1 MKKLWKYL
9 FKYKL
14 LFFTR
19 VLTISLAALSVIC
32 FDFMMGF
39 IVDIFSNGETEKFV
53 PIILASIF
61 LIILLFVTE
70 YIDGYVMSSYIKNTV
85 NYLRCDIFTK
95 ILNKDLKDFS
105 LDNSGK
111 YISIL
116 YNDIKIIEDSLL
128 NNIFLVISSFISFI
142 ISLLFLFSI
151 SPSIVIFI
159 VIFGILGFVIPNA
172 LSKKLIIEKNN
183 YSHNLE
189 EITSVTKDLF
199 SGFEVIK
206 GFNIGSKINTIFKN
220 SSNTVESTKKKCSI
234 LESIIK
240 GFSLSFSVTVY
251 LGVLILGGYLMYK
264 GEISVGTAIIIIQ
277 LSTHIVGPVKTSI
290 SLINQ
295 IKSVSLIADKIDE
308 ILYDS
313 CEDIEEVSLPKFE
326 NSIEVKN
333 LDFSYTN
340 DRKALNNINL
350 TFEKNKKYAIVGE
363 SGCGKSTLIKLLMRY
378 YKDYNGDI
386 LIDNKDIHKIFSND
400 LYKNMSMIQ
409 QNVFMFDDSIKE
421 NIKLFANYSDEEV
434 LSICDRSGLS
444 NLISR
449 LPDGINSLV
458 GENGNKL
465 SGGEKQRIAIAR
477 SLINNTK
484 ILILDESTSALDNE
498 TAYNLESSLLS
509 INDLTLIVV
518 THKLIKNILLN
529 YDEIIVMKDGMVIEK
544 GSFDY
549 LISLKGYFY
558 SLYYLQNEDI

>member
-95 ILNKDLKDFS
+95 ILNKYMKDFS

-326 NSIEVKN
+326 NSIEIKN

-363 SGCGKSTLIKLLMRY
+363 SGCGKSTLIKLLIRY

>member
-1 MKKLWKYL
+1 
-9 FKYKL
+9 
-14 LFFTR
+14 
-19 VLTISLAALSVIC
+19 
-32 FDFMMGF
+32 
-39 IVDIFSNGETEKFV
+39 
-53 PIILASIF
+53 
-61 LIILLFVTE
+61 
-70 YIDGYVMSSYIKNTV
+70 
-85 NYLRCDIFTK
+85 
-95 ILNKDLKDFS
+95 
-105 LDNSGK
+105 
-111 YISIL
+111 
-116 YNDIKIIEDSLL
+116 
-128 NNIFLVISSFISFI
+128 
-142 ISLLFLFSI
+142 
-151 SPSIVIFI
+151 
-159 VIFGILGFVIPNA
+159 
-172 LSKKLIIEKNN
+172 
-183 YSHNLE
+183 
-189 EITSVTKDLF
+189 
-199 SGFEVIK
+199 
-206 GFNIGSKINTIFKN
+206 
-220 SSNTVESTKKKCSI
+220 
-234 LESIIK
+234 
-240 GFSLSFSVTVY
+240 
-251 LGVLILGGYLMYK
+251 MYK

-449 LPDGINSLV
+449 LPNGINSLV

>member
-1 MKKLWKYL
+1 MKKLFKYI

-19 VLTISLAALSVIC
+19 IVTISLSAIAAIA

-39 IVDIFSNGETEKFV
+39 IVDIFASGDSSKFV
-53 PIILASIF
+53 PIISTSVA
-61 LIILLFVTE
+61 LIIIMFITE
-70 YIDGYVMSSYIKNTV
+70 YIDGFVMSSYIKNTV
-85 NYLRCDIFTK
+85 NYLRTDIFSK
-95 ILNKDLKDFS
+95 ILNKDMKDFS

-128 NNIFLVISSFISFI
+128 NNIFQVISSFISFT
-142 ISLLFLFSI
+142 ISLVFLASI
-151 SPSIVIFI
+151 SPTIVLFI
-159 VIFGILGFVIPNA
+159 SIFGVLGFVIPNA
-172 LSKKLIIEKNN
+172 LSKKLALERNN

-189 EITSVTKDLF
+189 DITSVTKDLF

-206 GFNIGSKINTIFKN
+206 GFNISSKINAIFKN
-220 SSNTVESTKKKCSI
+220 SSNTVETTKRKCSI
-234 LESIIK
+234 IEAIIK
-240 GFSLSFSVTVY
+240 GFSLSFSVTIY

-277 LSTHIVGPVKTSI
+277 LSTHIVGPVKISI

-295 IKSVSLIADKIDE
+295 IKSVSLIADKIDDM
-308 ILYDS
+308 LYDYS
-313 CEDIEEVSLPKFE
+313 EDVEELSLNNFE
-326 NSIEVKN
+326 NSLEIKD
-333 LDFSYTN
+333 LTFSYTS
-340 DRKALNNINL
+340 DRKALNNIDL
-350 TFEKNKKYAIVGE
+350 SFEKNKKYVIVGE
-363 SGCGKSTLIKLLMRY
+363 SGCGKSTLIKLIMRY
-378 YKDYNGDI
+378 YKDYDGDI
-386 LIDNKDIHKIFSND
+386 LLDNKNLQSIFSSD

-409 QNVFMFDDSIKE
+409 QNVFMFDDTIKE
-421 NIKLFANYSDEEV
+421 NIKLFANYSDDEV
-434 LSICDRSGLS
+434 LDVCNRSGLS
-444 NLISR
+444 NLIAS
-449 LPDGINSLV
+449 LPNGINSLV

-477 SLINNTK
+477 ALINNTQ

-498 TAYNLESSLLS
+498 TAYNLESSLLRLS
-509 INDLTLIVV
+509 DLTLIVV

-544 GSFDY
+544 GSFND

-558 SLYYLQNEDI
+558 SLYYIQNDDI